1 MELSVNEKYNTTKIK
16 YVSVLTCGVSFS
28 MDNLMFRAEFLFIF
42 KGGFFFWAVVF
53 GISSYKVHE
62 VFSKKNPAL
71 IMQNK
76 SVFNI

>member
-42 KGGFFFWAVVF
+42 KGVFFLGRWCLEFPLIKF
-53 GISSYKVHE
+53 MK
-62 VFSKKNPAL
+62 FSPRKIL
-71 IMQNK
+71 H
-76 SVFNI
+76 S

>member
-42 KGGFFFWAVVF
+42 KGVFFGRWCLEFPLIKF
-53 GISSYKVHE
+53 MK
-62 VFSKKNPAL
+62 FSPRKIL
-71 IMQNK
+71 H
-76 SVFNI
+76 S